1 MQRHISQFV
10 WRLDY
15 AGIATLIVTS
25 FYPPVYYGFMCHRF
39 YLAFYLITT
48 TAMGEQADK
57 GVWALGGCQR
67 SLAVPW
73 GSALRGYAMDDLLKH
88 VPASAT

>member
-1 MQRHISQFV
+1 M

-48 TAMGEQADK
+48 TAMGEPALK
-57 GVWALGGCQR
+57 GIWA
-67 SLAVPW
+67 
-73 GSALRGYAMDDLLKH
+73 GSERRPPALRWGGHTKRLGFNQG
-88 VPASAT
+88 